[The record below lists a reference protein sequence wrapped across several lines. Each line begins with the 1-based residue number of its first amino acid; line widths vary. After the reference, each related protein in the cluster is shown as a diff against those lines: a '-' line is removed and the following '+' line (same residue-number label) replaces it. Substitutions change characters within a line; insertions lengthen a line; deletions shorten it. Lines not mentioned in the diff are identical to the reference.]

1 MLWFVIFIIAAT
13 SFHKT
18 AIVLLPVAGLA
29 ATKNRFW
36 ILVWLSLLGFIAYFS
51 LLASSFERL
60 YLYYVEQSYVSEGA
74 LIRLIMIFI
83 PSLIILIW
91 PHRLNISKPQLEV
104 WKVYAYISVGL
115 FFLYFF
121 KPDAST
127 AVDRIALYML
137 PIQMVVFSYLPEFF
151 GGKGETPQ
159 LIVLGVILY
168 FFAVLTVW
176 SVYSPY
182 AGYWFPYKNF
192 LLDAR

>member
-1 MLWFVIFIIAAT
+1 MWN
-13 SFHKT
+13 S
-18 AIVLLPVAGLA
+18 P
-29 ATKNRFW
+29 
-36 ILVWLSLLGFIAYFS
+36 
-51 LLASSFERL
+51 
-60 YLYYVEQSYVSEGA
+60 YVSEGA

-91 PHRLNISKPQLEV
+91 PHRLNISKSQLET

-121 KPDAST
+121 KQDAST

-168 FFAVLTVW
+168 FFCCTYGVE
-176 SVYSPY
+176 
-182 AGYWFPYKNF
+182 F
-192 LLDAR
+192 L